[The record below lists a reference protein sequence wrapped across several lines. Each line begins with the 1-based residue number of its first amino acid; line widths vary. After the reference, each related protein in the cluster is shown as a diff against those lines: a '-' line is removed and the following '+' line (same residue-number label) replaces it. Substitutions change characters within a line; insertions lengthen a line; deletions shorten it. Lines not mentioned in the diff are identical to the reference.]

1 MSYSSRASTSFLP
14 IVLTGSAVA
23 VGLCSVCIAFLINS
37 GPTVTDAAH
46 GPRSMGGSTAPP
58 TNSAAAASSSE
69 VDDDS
74 NSSNKA
80 YPDEIRNEIF
90 SRVRTFFGEEEYA
103 NLQQR
108 FVVVVGLG
116 GVGSHAAHM
125 LVRSGVSRMRLIDF
139 DQVTL
144 SSLNRHAVASME
156 DVGLSKAEAMRRKL
170 LKIVPWC
177 QIEAVTE
184 MFRQEAADALLAGAP
199 DFVLDC
205 IDDVSTKAE
214 LIAYCV
220 KRGITVLTSMGA
232 GGKAD
237 PTRLRISALSDCTHD
252 PLATKIKWKL
262 KKHDVLPE
270 QVMSVFSVEQPMVEL
285 LPLEEEQKNAPQD
298 FGVVD
303 YLRLRV
309 IPVLGTSPSIF
320 GQAMASYVLCSL
332 AGKLYVPEGC
342 ERLSKNVKHKMRQV
356 LESSE
361 MRRFHTARDDLDL
374 DDDDIEFIVQQV
386 WHTRC
391 AATGRKIGGHA
402 PMVLTRWDAA
412 KAPTPYNLVLMQRT
426 LAQQLEEG
434 GQGSFAP
441 EVVETINRRL
451 AWAERV
457 CAGAWTPQSQLQ
469 SVSAAGGGS
478 GGGDGGDDRCKG
490 SDTAAASVAQVL
502 TRCVERWHAL
512 TRHETTTVLLLTAA
526 SATGSACCYLAG
538 RYAGATAAR

>member
-1 MSYSSRASTSFLP
+1 MSYSVRASNSFVP
-14 IVLTGSAVA
+14 IALTASAVV
-23 VGLCSVCIAFLINS
+23 VGVCSVCTAFLINCRPG
-37 GPTVTDAAH
+37 GPAPAH
-46 GPRSMGGSTAPP
+46 GPAPA
-58 TNSAAAASSSE
+58 TSGAVDGDDNANSNSNSNKGDNSSAA
-69 VDDDS
+69 
-74 NSSNKA
+74 A

-90 SRVRTFFGEEEYA
+90 SRVRTFFGDDEYA
-103 NLQQR
+103 NLQRR

-125 LVRSGVSRMRLIDF
+125 LVRSGVARMRLIDF

-184 MFRQEAADALLAGAP
+184 MFRQEAADALLAGSP

-220 KRGITVLTSMGA
+220 KRDITVLTSMGA

-262 KKHDVLPE
+262 KKHGVLPE
-270 QVMSVFSVEQPMVEL
+270 QVMSVFSVEQPMVNL
-285 LPLEEEQKNAPQD
+285 LPLEEEQKNSPQD

-320 GQAMASYVLCSL
+320 GQAMASYVLCSM
-332 AGKLYVPEGC
+332 AGKMYVPEGC

-402 PMVLTRWDAA
+402 PMVLTRWDAG
-412 KAPTPYNLVLMQRT
+412 KAPTPHNLVLMQRT

-441 EVVETINRRL
+441 EVVENINRRL

-457 CAGAWTPQSQLQ
+457 CVGAWAPPSTITGD
-469 SVSAAGGGS
+469 GGGS
-478 GGGDGGDDRCKG
+478 GGGDDRCKG
-490 SDTAAASVAQVL
+490 SAAANGSAAQVVA
-502 TRCVERWHAL
+502 RCVQNWHAL
-512 TRHETTTVLLLTAA
+512 TWPETATVLLLAAA
-526 SATGSACCYLAG
+526 SASGSVCCYLAG
-538 RYAGATAAR
+538 RYAGAAAPQRTF